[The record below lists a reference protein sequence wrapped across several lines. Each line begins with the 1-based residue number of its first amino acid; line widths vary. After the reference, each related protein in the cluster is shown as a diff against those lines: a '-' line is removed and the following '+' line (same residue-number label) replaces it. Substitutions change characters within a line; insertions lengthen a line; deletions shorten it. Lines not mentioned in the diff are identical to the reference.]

1 MSYDISM
8 NELNDI
14 ESQMSQKS
22 KFEKKL
28 PKGGIAFEVR
38 DDFTSGT
45 AKTVS
50 VESKSSTVVRT
61 MSCFARLGKRGS
73 EESLLACSGV
83 MSSSS
88 MVGKLSGVV
97 GLIVFS
103 ISDKL

>member
-50 VESKSSTVVRT
+50 VESKSSFFLTSL
-61 MSCFARLGKRGS
+61 MNCRLH
-73 EESLLACSGV
+73 L
-83 MSSSS
+83 
-88 MVGKLSGVV
+88 
-97 GLIVFS
+97 F
-103 ISDKL
+103 

>member
-1 MSYDISM
+1 
-8 NELNDI
+8 
-14 ESQMSQKS
+14 MSQKS

-61 MSCFARLGKRGS
+61 MS
-73 EESLLACSGV
+73 
-83 MSSSS
+83 
-88 MVGKLSGVV
+88 
-97 GLIVFS
+97 
-103 ISDKL
+103 

>member
-1 MSYDISM
+1 M

-22 KFEKKL
+22 
-28 PKGGIAFEVR
+28 
-38 DDFTSGT
+38 
-45 AKTVS
+45 
-50 VESKSSTVVRT
+50 ESKLEFLLLSDSVPWDET
-61 MSCFARLGKRGS
+61 RLGKRGS

-97 GLIVFS
+97 GLIN
-103 ISDKL
+103 IRGYYYTWNKR